1 MSCRKPQNV
10 VCHKFCPHTKY
21 LKACKYY
28 FKNKSIASLR
38 VEYLFATLHAKV
50 SVEYSKKFLLRLRLR
65 LQKSQKSFSASS
77 RYGYYWEFI
86 WNWWSHFKQNWRLFN
101 ICNHDIVVGLAI
113 TNWFVN
119 IINKATLHRVY
130 QFYR

>member
-77 RYGYYWEFI
+77 RYRYYWELSEI
-86 WNWWSHFKQNWRLFN
+86 DEVISSKT
-101 ICNHDIVVGLAI
+101 D
-113 TNWFVN
+113 
-119 IINKATLHRVY
+119 VY
-130 QFYR
+130 SIYVTTI

>member
-38 VEYLFATLHAKV
+38 GRRRG
-50 SVEYSKKFLLRLRLR
+50 KFEN
-65 LQKSQKSFSASS
+65 SALAQWGKFFTST
-77 RYGYYWEFI
+77 
-86 WNWWSHFKQNWRLFN
+86 HTAN
-101 ICNHDIVVGLAI
+101 I
-113 TNWFVN
+113 
-119 IINKATLHRVY
+119 
-130 QFYR
+130 

>member
-77 RYGYYWEFI
+77 RYGYYWEDAGENLRTLRQHSGANF
-86 WNWWSHFKQNWRLFN
+86 SRVLTPQTYKTLFLN
-101 ICNHDIVVGLAI
+101 PY
-113 TNWFVN
+113 F
-119 IINKATLHRVY
+119 NKT
-130 QFYR
+130 

>member
-50 SVEYSKKFLLRLRLR
+50 SANVLEKIFAKA
-65 LQKSQKSFSASS
+65 SASPAEIAKIFFCVFPI
-77 RYGYYWEFI
+77 RILLG
-86 WNWWSHFKQNWRLFN
+86 
-101 ICNHDIVVGLAI
+101 V
-113 TNWFVN
+113 FVEM
-119 IINKATLHRVY
+119 
-130 QFYR
+130 